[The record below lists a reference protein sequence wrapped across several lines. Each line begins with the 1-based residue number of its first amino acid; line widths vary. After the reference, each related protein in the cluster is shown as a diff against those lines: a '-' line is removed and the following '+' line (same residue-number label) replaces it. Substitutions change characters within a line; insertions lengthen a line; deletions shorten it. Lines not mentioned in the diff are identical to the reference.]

1 MAESAFH
8 STAHASTLHHQRIIK
23 PSVEAV
29 LIRSME
35 TDVFVVRSSDDNRYH
50 AVSQL
55 VSNFS
60 HLQLLS
66 NCISFSSGFMVIIR
80 ETVMTSEISCVD
92 AGNFHSIR
100 CLPDSPKPDSPK
112 LAFGLAFRRIGTEPS
127 IHIISFDLSN
137 KRFYALH
144 CVAPQ

>member
-1 MAESAFH
+1 MMAESAFH

-55 VSNFS
+55 GSNFS

-92 AGNFHSIR
+92 AGKLPFHPVSSRFAKTRFAEI
-100 CLPDSPKPDSPK
+100 SVWVSV
-112 LAFGLAFRRIGTEPS
+112 LANRVSANR
-127 IHIISFDLSN
+127 D
-137 KRFYALH
+137 
-144 CVAPQ
+144 